1 MNATDP
7 MRCTATSKQKQKQ
20 CGNNAIPGGNVCRN
34 HGGAAPQV
42 QRKAAERLAETR
54 DRALEALN
62 ALIAAGSIDAK
73 TALDAVV
80 KLTETTET
88 LEGRVARRE
97 EQVNVSE
104 VDKELERLAEQLR
117 NSASRTLPVAT
128 DGTT

>member
-1 MNATDP
+1 M
-7 MRCTATSKQKQKQ
+7 
-20 CGNNAIPGGNVCRN
+20 CRN

-54 DRALEALN
+54 DSALEALN

-104 VDKELERLAEQLR
+104 VDRELERLAEQLR
-117 NSASRTLPVAT
+117 NSASRTVPVVA
-128 DGTT
+128 DSTT